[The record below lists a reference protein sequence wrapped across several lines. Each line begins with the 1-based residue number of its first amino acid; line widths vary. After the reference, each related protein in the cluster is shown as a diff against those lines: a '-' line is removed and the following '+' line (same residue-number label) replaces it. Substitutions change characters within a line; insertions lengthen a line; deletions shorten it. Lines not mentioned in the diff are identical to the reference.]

1 MARKKAPTGERGKPR
16 RLRLDGH
23 GLQLA
28 DFAPIAEGRVRVA
41 LTSDAKRAV
50 RRAERVVGAALA
62 GDRTAYGINTGFG
75 RFCNVKISPRQ
86 VRRLQQN
93 IVRSHGA
100 ACGPDIPDP
109 VVRLM
114 LVFRANAL
122 ASGNSGIRPETL
134 QLLLD
139 MIDHDVLPRIPSQGS
154 VGASGDLA
162 PLAHLAQV
170 LIGEGWATVEGKRLR
185 GRAALRKV
193 GLEPVTLGAK
203 EGLSL
208 INGVQTSSAY
218 LADALV
224 RARRAFDTADIIGAI
239 TLEALL
245 GSVTPF
251 DPRIQEVRA
260 HGGQAV
266 VARRVR
272 ALLEGSAI
280 LESHADCGRVQDAYS
295 LRCIPQVHGA
305 GRDAL
310 DFIERTLVTEVNSAT
325 DNPLVFPADGAG
337 EGDILSGGN
346 FHGAPIGYAA
356 DLLGIITADLA
367 SISERRIERLVNPDL
382 SGLSPFL
389 SRQEGL
395 ESGYMMAQVT
405 AASLVSENKVHAHPA
420 SVDTVPTSAGTEDHV
435 SMSTIAARKASQIVR
450 NAEYVLGIELMIALD
465 ALETRRPLRS
475 GKALERAIAAGRAEL
490 PRVHG
495 DRNLS
500 DEIEAAAGIVSSG
513 SLDAAARLR

>member
-1 MARKKAPTGERGKPR
+1 MAPRK
-16 RLRLDGH
+16 RLRLDGQ
-23 GLQLA
+23 GFT
-28 DFAPIAEGRVRVA
+28 FAHLEAIARGEVKLE
-41 LTSDAKRAV
+41 LTAAAKKQVDRAQK
-50 RRAERVVGAALA
+50 VVESALA
-62 GDRTAYGINTGFG
+62 GDATAYGINTGFG

-86 VRRLQQN
+86 VRRLQTN
-93 IVRSHGA
+93 LVRSHGA
-100 ACGPDIPDP
+100 GVGPELPEE
-109 VVRLM
+109 VVRLT
-114 LVFRANAL
+114 LAFRANAL
-122 ASGNSGIRPETL
+122 ATGNSGLRRSTL
-134 QLLLD
+134 ELLLSVYNE
-139 MIDHDVLPRIPSQGS
+139 DVLPCIPSQGS

-170 LIGEGWATVEGKRLR
+170 LIGEGWARVGGKRLR

-193 GLEPVTLGAK
+193 GLEPILLEAK

-208 INGVQTSSAY
+208 INGVQASSAY

-224 RARRAFDTADIIGAI
+224 RARHIFDTADIIGAI

-245 GSVTPF
+245 GSLSPF
-251 DPRIQEVRA
+251 DPRIHTVRP
-260 HGGQAV
+260 HPGQAE
-266 VARRVR
+266 VAERFRKLVR
-272 ALLEGSAI
+272 GSKI
-280 LESHADCGRVQDAYS
+280 LDSHRDCGRVQDAYS

-310 DFIERTLVTEVNSAT
+310 RFVESSLITEINAAT
-325 DNPLVFPADGAG
+325 DNPLIFPD

-356 DLLGIITADLA
+356 DLLAIVVADLA

-389 SRQEGL
+389 SRQEGI

-405 AASLVSENKVHAHPA
+405 AAALVSENKVYAHPA

-435 SMSTIAARKASQIVR
+435 SMSTIAARKARQIVE
-450 NAEYVLGIELMIALD
+450 NAERVLGIELLVALD
-465 ALETRRPLRS
+465 ALETRRPLQS
-475 GKALERAIAAGRAEL
+475 GAALERAVKQARERL
-490 PRVHG
+490 PRVLG

-500 DEIEAAAGIVSSG
+500 DEIEE
-513 SLDAAARLR
+513 AARVVSAGELGRAAKI

>member
-1 MARKKAPTGERGKPR
+1 MTQKK
-16 RLRLDGH
+16 RLRLDGA
-23 GLQLA
+23 GLTTDHLEG
-28 DFAPIAEGRVRVA
+28 IARG
-41 LTSDAKRAV
+41 AV
-50 RRAERVVGAALA
+50 RFELTAPAKKAVDRAQKVVQAALD
-62 GDRTAYGINTGFG
+62 GDATAYGINTGFG

-93 IVRSHGA
+93 LVRSHGA
-100 ACGPDIPDP
+100 GVGPDIPDEI
-109 VVRLM
+109 VRLT
-114 LVFRANAL
+114 LAFRANAL
-122 ASGNSGIRPETL
+122 AQGNSGIRRSTL
-134 QLLLD
+134 DLLIS
-139 MIDHDVLPRIPSQGS
+139 MFNKDVLPCIPSQGS

-170 LIGEGWATVEGKRLR
+170 LIGEGWAHVEGKRLR
-185 GRAALRKV
+185 GRVALRKV
-193 GLEPVTLGAK
+193 GLEPIILEAK

-208 INGVQTSSAY
+208 INGVQPSSAY

-224 RARRAFDTADIIGAI
+224 RAKHVYNTADIIGAI

-245 GSVTPF
+245 GSLSPF
-251 DPRIQEVRA
+251 DPRIHAVRP
-260 HGGQAV
+260 HPGQGAV
-266 VARRVR
+266 AKRIR
-272 ALLEGSAI
+272 ALIKGSKI
-280 LESHADCGRVQDAYS
+280 LESHRDCGRVQDAYS

-310 DFIERTLVTEVNSAT
+310 GFIETTLITEINAAT
-325 DNPLVFPADGAG
+325 DNPLIFPE

-356 DLLGIITADLA
+356 DLLGIVVADLA

-389 SRQEGL
+389 SRQEGI

-405 AASLVSENKVHAHPA
+405 AASLVSENKVYAHPA

-435 SMSTIAARKASQIVR
+435 SMSTIAARKARQIVE
-450 NAEYVLGIELMIALD
+450 NAERVLGIELLVALD
-465 ALETRRPLRS
+465 ALETRRPLQS
-475 GKALERAIAAGRAEL
+475 GAALERAVSLARERL
-490 PRVHG
+490 PRVLG

-500 DEIEAAAGIVSSG
+500 DEIEAAARVVSEG
-513 SLDAAARLR
+513 ALEKAARI